1 MLLNELNVKN
11 VSYFKNFGTAHFDF
25 ENMNIEFVGARKES
39 YDRKTRKP
47 IVEDGTFEDD
57 ISRRDFTINT
67 LAISLNKNRFW
78 KIN

>member
-1 MLLNELNVKN
+1 MI
-11 VSYFKNFGTAHFDF
+11 F
-25 ENMNIEFVGARKES
+25 ENINIEFVGARKES

-67 LAISLNKNRFW
+67 LGNFIE
-78 KIN
+78 